1 MKFPKV
7 ARYKNEAYRRY
18 VAAQDCFACGISGWS
33 QCAHANGGGMGTKR
47 SDLETFPL
55 CTTRPGHQGCHT
67 LHDLCVEMTRAERR
81 ELEAQYIDR
90 MQAIARR
97 EGRPEFKEAA

>member
-1 MKFPKV
+1 VKFPKSP
-7 ARYKNEAYRRY
+7 RYKNEAYRRF
-18 VAAQDCFACGISGWS
+18 VAGFPCFACGIEGWS

-81 ELEAQYIDR
+81 EIEAQYIDR

-97 EGRPEFKEAA
+97 EGRSEFKEAA